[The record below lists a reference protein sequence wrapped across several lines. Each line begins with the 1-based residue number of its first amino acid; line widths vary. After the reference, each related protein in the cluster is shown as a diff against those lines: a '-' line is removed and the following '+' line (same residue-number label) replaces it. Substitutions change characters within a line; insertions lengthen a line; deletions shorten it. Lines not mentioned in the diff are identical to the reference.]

1 MASRINRGTGM
12 ARDRDSSEPAVHER
26 DQPARE
32 TEADPGDVFQQED
45 GPNWPL
51 LIAFLGGL
59 VVALLANTF
68 VGLLPD

>member
-12 ARDRDSSEPAVHER
+12 ARNWDSSERAIRER
-26 DQPARE
+26 DRQLRE
-32 TEADPGDVFQQED
+32 TEADPGDVLQQEG

-51 LIAFLGGL
+51 LIALLGGL